1 MMGHSTI
8 QVTERYTHIAPNQL
22 ALADGAINRGIMEH
36 KEKNI
41 LLFRKEA

>member
-8 QVTERYTHIAPNQL
+8 QVTERYAHLAPEQL
-22 ALADGAINRGIMEH
+22 PLAAGTINRGMMAH